1 MKNLIYSL
9 VLFISVLLA
18 VSALAETFSFTIP
31 DAYLTKEQKQPV
43 LLYVSGTGNVK
54 TTPDRVVITANI
66 YTQNKKASV
75 AFDENQTKMGTLMN
89 SLLAMG
95 IPKEMVATQSLDISP
110 VYKENSNK
118 VDYFY
123 IYRSIII
130 TQDNLSVISPILD
143 AIIDAGIEE
152 VGEIQFV
159 VKNQEEKYQEALEK
173 AAADAKNTA
182 LMLVESMGAKIVGIQ
197 SISYDYGG
205 GYDDYNRRMM
215 ESTGAVSDYEQTYN
229 QMIVPSQQTSTVNV
243 YATYVIEYVGM

>member
-1 MKNLIYSL
+1 MKKLVSFL
-9 VLFISVLLA
+9 VLSISALLA
-18 VSALAETFSFTIP
+18 VNALAETFSFTIP

-43 LLYVSGTGNVK
+43 LLSVSGTGNVK

-75 AFDENQTKMGTLMN
+75 AFDENQTKMGTLMD
-89 SLLAMG
+89 SLLGLG
-95 IPKEMVATQSLDISP
+95 IPKEMIATQSLNISP

-123 IYRSIII
+123 VSRSIVI

-152 VGEIQFV
+152 VGSIQFV
-159 VKNQEEKYQEALEK
+159 VKNQEEKYQEALDK
-173 AAADAKNTA
+173 AAADAKDTA

-197 SISYDYGG
+197 NISYDYGG
-205 GYDDYNRRMM
+205 GYYDYNRRDMT
-215 ESTGAVSDYEQTYN
+215 STAGVMDYEQSYN

-243 YATYVIEYVGM
+243 YATYIIEYVGM